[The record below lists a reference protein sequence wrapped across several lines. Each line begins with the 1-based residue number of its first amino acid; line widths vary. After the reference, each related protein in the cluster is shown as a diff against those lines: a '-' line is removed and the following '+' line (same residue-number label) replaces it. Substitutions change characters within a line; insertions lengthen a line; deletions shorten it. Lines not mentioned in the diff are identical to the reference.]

1 MKSVF
6 ESEKINYIHV
16 SLDLID
22 DYLIMVND
30 REIQKCIS
38 TKIRVYSRE
47 DEVNWVKAKL
57 EEGAQVFSMISKE
70 DGSYIGNVELMD
82 IENGS
87 AEVGLCITMAMQNK
101 HYGTE
106 ALKRI
111 LNTSG
116 CAFSISSKRII
127 EYGFKE
133 LDLNTLTAVIFSNN
147 VRSLHNVE
155 KLGFKKCGIEKNVKV
170 EDGVSVD
177 DVHFILE
184 R

>member
-111 LNTSG
+111 
-116 CAFSISSKRII
+116 I

-155 KLGFKKCGIEKNVKV
+155 KLGFKRCGIEKNVKV
-170 EDGVSVD
+170 EDGLSVD